1 MGKYGQTAKI
11 ATELL
16 INNQTNDPVKAWDI
30 ATIQVFPNSISSR
43 NKGCPKNSF
52 LGLCEAG
59 YILNVKEGQYT
70 SSKKNKDYAIQAI
83 FLLKNN
89 PILTEKELWLLVIDK
104 PNKKHNYQMDVV
116 KTLWDNKYINQKNIS
131 TSN

>member
-16 INNQTNDPVKAWDI
+16 IDNQTNDPVKAWDI

-52 LGLCEAG
+52 LGLCEDG
-59 YILNVKEGQYT
+59 YIVNVMEGNYT
-70 SSKKNKDYAIQAI
+70 RSEKNKDYAIKAI
-83 FLLKNN
+83 SLLSDN
-89 PILTEKELWLLVIDK
+89 PRLTEKELWKLVIDE
-104 PNKKHNYQMDVV
+104 PDKKHNYQMDVV
-116 KTLWDNKYINQKNIS
+116 KTLWDNKYIKVI
-131 TSN
+131 

>member
-16 INNQTNDPVKAWDI
+16 IDNQTDDPVRAWDI

-52 LGLCEAG
+52 LGFCEAG
-59 YILNVKEGQYT
+59 YIVNVMTGNYT
-70 SSKKNKDYAIQAI
+70 SSKKNKNYAIKAI
-83 FLLKNN
+83 SLLRDNST
-89 PILTEKELWLLVIDK
+89 LTKKELWKLVIDE
-104 PNKKHNYQMDVV
+104 PDKKHNSQMDVV
-116 KTLWDNKYINQKNIS
+116 KTLWDNKYIKVI
-131 TSN
+131 